1 MACMHSPLPSAG
13 HGHALERATHLSAC
27 TNSDGSE
34 SQPPAWLVRP
44 QTTSPVPPGS
54 ATAAEQDSGRCQTEA
69 GQTCMDNQD
78 GCSVEADASCQGP
91 HPAPSGI
98 PRLPCR
104 VGGIW
109 IPADEGRVLFGV
121 FFFPSQ
127 LGVPS
132 SFSQKGRPGGR
143 RGEGPRTSLTPGV
156 GPWRRGG
163 HPLRKRWTPLPIPSC
178 ASPVPSS

>member
-109 IPADEGRVLFGV
+109 IPADEGRVLLGV
-121 FFFPSQ
+121 FFFPH
-127 LGVPS
+127 S
-132 SFSQKGRPGGR
+132 SECHRPLARKEGLEG
-143 RGEGPRTSLTPGV
+143 GEG
-156 GPWRRGG
+156 RGRE
-163 HPLRKRWTPLPIPSC
+163 HH
-178 ASPVPSS
+178 